1 MMRSKIVD
9 RGFQYPSAPLHRAVR
24 DLEAAA
30 IAAVCLSGCLV
41 ITLAILSIRFVST
54 IA

>member
-9 RGFQYPSAPLHRAVR
+9 RGFGYSSTHRVAR
-24 DLEAAA
+24 DLTAAA
-30 IAAVCLSGCLV
+30 VAAVCLSACLV
-41 ITLAILSIRFVST
+41 VSLAILSIRFVST